1 MSVDLEKASHDGS
14 HRSGESDHHK
24 PVADAP
30 APSGPSSFFTDLRV
44 LTTLAIAYM
53 LQTWD
58 HTAIPFAVEHRAR
71 LFGRSHGE
79 SKTYTG
85 IYYLG
90 FILCVLPIVILLP
103 KLGERTTLSC
113 LMLGFGAMTMI
124 QAGTSSWAGL
134 AAVQFFEGAF
144 QAGFW
149 ATIVP
154 YVAVLYRPAQLG
166 LRLVVIYG
174 LGVALGSFNG
184 PISYTV
190 FNHVS
195 GSPKPWKELMLIEGG
210 VTLAFAPLLLLLLP
224 RATEASN
231 FTIGSAVKTVF
242 RPTTAI
248 FAVIALF
255 LGAAARSCEL
265 VIYQMLKTLST
276 DSVEESLDAVA
287 IYTTGFVILLLIAI
301 SSDHYRERS
310 THIAVSL
317 LVSLVVL
324 VNLTTVY
331 YIHKRASAYF
341 NAYVISTTA
350 MVAPLFNAWYVNNIA
365 EPAARLAAIGIVVGS
380 YHVGDLLGWVAF
392 WNTTST
398 TEASS
403 SGGSGGGGSGGH
415 GRKRAE
421 TTTTDDL
428 QGLKIACA
436 YTAVVVIAVF
446 AQGAWLK
453 RVNRRQSTVTK
464 SAAIDA
470 VDRKFD

>member
-1 MSVDLEKASHDGS
+1 MSVDLEKAPDDGS
-14 HRSGESDHHK
+14 HRSSEGDHYHK
-24 PVADAP
+24 PVANAP
-30 APSGPSSFFTDLRV
+30 APSGPSVVTDLRV
-44 LTTLAIAYM
+44 LPTLALAYM

-58 HTAIPFAVEHRAR
+58 RTAVSFAVDHNAR

-90 FILCVLPIVILLP
+90 FILCVLPTIVLLP
-103 KLGERTTLSC
+103 KLGEKTTLSC

-134 AAVQFFEGAF
+134 AAVQFFVGAF

-149 ATIVP
+149 ATIVA
-154 YVAVLYRPAQLG
+154 YVAAVYRPAQLG
-166 LRLVVIYG
+166 LRLAVIYG

-190 FNHVS
+190 FNHLS
-195 GSPKPWKELMLIEGG
+195 GSPKPWKDLMLIEGG

-224 RATEASN
+224 RTTEASN

-242 RPTTAI
+242 RPTTAV

-255 LGAAARSCEL
+255 LGAAASSCEL

-276 DSVEESLDAVA
+276 DSMKESLDAVA
-287 IYTTGFVILLLIAI
+287 VYTTGFVILLLIAI

-310 THIAVSL
+310 THIAVPL
-317 LVSLVVL
+317 VVSLVVL

-341 NAYVISTTA
+341 NAYIISTTV
-350 MVAPLFNAWYVNNIA
+350 MMAPLFNAWYVNNIA

-392 WNTTST
+392 WNTTLT
-398 TEASS
+398 TKAGS
-403 SGGSGGGGSGGH
+403 SGGSGGGGGGGH
-415 GRKRAE
+415 GSKRAE
-421 TTTTDDL
+421 TTTADDL

-436 YTAVVVIAVF
+436 YTAVVAVAVF

-453 RVNRRQSTVTK
+453 RVNRRQSTGTK

-470 VDRKFD
+470 VDRNFD